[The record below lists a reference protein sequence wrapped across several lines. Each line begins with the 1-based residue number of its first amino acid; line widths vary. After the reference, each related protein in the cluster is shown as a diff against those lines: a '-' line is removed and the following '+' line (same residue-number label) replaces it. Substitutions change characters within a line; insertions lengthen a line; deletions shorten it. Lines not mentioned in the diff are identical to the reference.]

1 MMDLIRP
8 TSENKSQLTPSR
20 KYPPETEL
28 LLEAKL
34 EVYNELHEDGVCFYC
49 GQTDQVDLDD
59 ECIDFCS
66 KPYPMVNQVY
76 WQKTFASTSIV
87 SATTKNR
94 VEDYYANNENH
105 KCSQMIQS
113 AMEEVT

>member
-28 LLEAKL
+28 RLEAKL

-49 GQTDQVDLDD
+49 GQTDQVDLD
-59 ECIDFCS
+59 ID
-66 KPYPMVNQVY
+66 
-76 WQKTFASTSIV
+76 
-87 SATTKNR
+87 
-94 VEDYYANNENH
+94 D
-105 KCSQMIQS
+105 
-113 AMEEVT
+113 